1 MPDTIISV
9 SIKDRYALTEGSPV
23 LVCGNSDYFIKFSF
37 DEEWDAY
44 EAKTAR
50 FIYTRAGKV
59 RYQDVVFTGDTV
71 QVPVLS
77 MVQAVQVGVFAGNL
91 RTTTPARIPCRF
103 SVRCGT
109 GEPEEPTP
117 SQYDQIMALLELNG
131 EGKLDKNQGAE
142 NAGKA
147 LVIGDDGN
155 VIPGKVQSNVQADWE
170 QNDSTAPDYIKWR
183 THQKMQ
189 ETNTKNYPAEQIDVE
204 ALGTGTHLIFKPANT
219 AYFLNIYQFANMRY
233 GNYLANT
240 GYAFGYDYE
249 HVKPS
254 NGWYSGVKTIS
265 PESLMTNT
273 LYNLIDSTNYSFPGI
288 IGTVYVILDVNTLAE
303 DRKALFPEI
312 GIYLEVPEDSTK
324 TDRKFTL
331 KVFRVLKLSEMYIPD
346 TFARKTDIPS
356 AVETALAEAK
366 ESGDFK
372 GAPGDDYVLT
382 EADKNEIAEIA
393 AGLVDVPEGGG
404 GSSGSEWT
412 KLGDVTVSGTYEFN
426 ILSIDGGVVTLDTNA
441 EWYSYMNGNRNVIVH
456 AIDISATNVSSH
468 LLKLRPKDY
477 SAGTFDV
484 YNMDEVKQSSVAFN
498 TTQYKISVQNI
509 NKVVMTGIPQYD
521 KYKMRA
527 FFPVIQPHGL
537 RPIFGCNVSRLGFGE
552 SDPTGHGPSIFE
564 KELFTFPY
572 NPNYMVEKASIT
584 FGVLYPVNPDTMHNA
599 VTIVKAGENQTRPK
613 NDTIEFSPYFCPFVN
628 GTRFEVWGANDV

>member
-59 RYQDVVFTGDTV
+59 RYQDIVFTGDTV

-77 MVQAVQVGVFAGNL
+77 MVRAVQVGVFAGNL

-117 SQYDQIMALLELNG
+117 SQYDQIMTLLELNG

-147 LVIGDDGN
+147 LVIGEDGN
-155 VIPGKVQSNVQADWE
+155 VIPVEVQSGVDHDE
-170 QNDSTAPDYIKWR
+170 LTA
-183 THQKMQ
+183 
-189 ETNTKNYPAEQIDVE
+189 
-204 ALGTGTHLIFKPANT
+204 
-219 AYFLNIYQFANMRY
+219 
-233 GNYLANT
+233 
-240 GYAFGYDYE
+240 
-249 HVKPS
+249 
-254 NGWYSGVKTIS
+254 
-265 PESLMTNT
+265 
-273 LYNLIDSTNYSFPGI
+273 
-288 IGTVYVILDVNTLAE
+288 
-303 DRKALFPEI
+303 
-312 GIYLEVPEDSTK
+312 
-324 TDRKFTL
+324 
-331 KVFRVLKLSEMYIPD
+331 
-346 TFARKTDIPS
+346 
-356 AVETALAEAK
+356 AVETALTEAQ
-366 ESGDFK
+366 ESGKFDGK
-372 GAPGDDYVLT
+372 DYTLT
-382 EADKNEIAEIA
+382 DADKTEIAELA
-393 AGLVDVPEGGG
+393 AEMVDIPEGGG

-412 KLGDVTVSGTYEFN
+412 KLGDVTVSSTYEFN

-441 EWYSYMNGNRNVIVH
+441 EGYSYMNGNRNVIVH

-613 NDTIEFSPYFCPFVN
+613 NDTIEFNPYFCPFVN

>member
-9 SIKDRYALTEGSPV
+9 SIKDRYALTEGNPV

-117 SQYDQIMALLELNG
+117 SQYDQIMALLEHNG
-131 EGKLDKNQGAE
+131 EGKLDKNQGAK
-142 NAGKA
+142 NAGKT
-147 LVIGDDGN
+147 LVIGEDGN
-155 VIPGKVQSNVQADWE
+155 VIPGKVKS
-170 QNDSTAPDYIKWR
+170 
-183 THQKMQ
+183 
-189 ETNTKNYPAEQIDVE
+189 DVE
-204 ALGTGTHLIFKPANT
+204 LDTTLTQSGKAADAKAVGDKIAEKIPVPAT
-219 AYFLNIYQFANMRY
+219 ASVGQ
-233 GNYLANT
+233 
-240 GYAFGYDYE
+240 
-249 HVKPS
+249 
-254 NGWYSGVKTIS
+254 TI
-265 PESLMTNT
+265 
-273 LYNLIDSTNYSFPGI
+273 
-288 IGTVYVILDVNTLAE
+288 
-303 DRKALFPEI
+303 
-312 GIYLEVPEDSTK
+312 
-324 TDRKFTL
+324 
-331 KVFRVLKLSEMYIPD
+331 KV
-346 TFARKTDIPS
+346 S
-356 AVETALAEAK
+356 AVDENGKPTAWEAA
-366 ESGDFK
+366 DF
-372 GAPGDDYVLT
+372 
-382 EADKNEIAEIA
+382 
-393 AGLVDVPEGGG
+393 PEGGG

-426 ILSIDGGVVTLDTNA
+426 ILAIDGGVITLDTNA

-456 AIDISATNVSSH
+456 AIDISATNVYSH

-484 YNMDEVKQSSVAFN
+484 YNMDDVKQSSVAFN

-527 FFPVIQPHGL
+527 FFPVIHPHGL

-584 FGVLYPVNPDTMHNA
+584 FGVLYPVDPDTMHNA

-613 NDTIEFSPYFCPFVN
+613 NDTIEFNPYFCPFVN